1 MKVKQ
6 LKKLSIVIPVY
17 NSEKTI
23 EKVVNETEIAVSKLN
38 LK

>member
-1 MKVKQ
+1 MKVEQ

-23 EKVVNETEIAVSKLN
+23 KEVVKEIEITVSKLN